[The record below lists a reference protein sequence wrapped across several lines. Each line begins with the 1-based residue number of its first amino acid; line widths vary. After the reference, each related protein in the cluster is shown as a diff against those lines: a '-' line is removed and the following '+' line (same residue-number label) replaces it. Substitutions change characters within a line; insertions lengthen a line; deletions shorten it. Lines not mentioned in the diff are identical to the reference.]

1 MSLIP
6 LAKRDRRKMSK
17 KAEQENAPK
26 GCFVTKRSAKNT
38 FFNGF
43 VTQKTPHEAFFVTA
57 FFVV

>member
-1 MSLIP
+1 MSN
-6 LAKRDRRKMSK
+6 

-26 GCFVTKRSAKNT
+26 VGFVTKRSAKKP

-43 VTQKTPHEAFFVTA
+43 VTQKTPHEAFFITA